1 MSWTKDEII
10 TAAMTELGIA
20 DYEFDISVGEKQT
33 ALRRLDMMMA
43 EWGTRGLRLSY
54 PLSSSSTLDE
64 ESNIPDLALEAVV
77 TNLAIR
83 LAPSYGKVL
92 PLDTKVI
99 ARKTLT
105 TLYGKYNNPP
115 QVQFPQMP
123 KGAGYKGTDNT
134 YTSVPEDALAVG
146 KDSELDLEGAF

>member
-10 TAAMTELGIA
+10 TAAMTEMGIA
-20 DYEFDISVGEKQT
+20 DYEFDITVEEKQT

-54 PLSSSSTLDE
+54 PLSASTLDE
-64 ESNIPDLALEAVV
+64 ASNIPDIALEAVV

-83 LAPSYGKVL
+83 LAPSYGKTL
-92 PLDTKVI
+92 SLDTKVI

-123 KGAGYKGTDNT
+123 RGAGYKATNNRFT
-134 YTSVPEDALAVG
+134 EVPESPLAVG